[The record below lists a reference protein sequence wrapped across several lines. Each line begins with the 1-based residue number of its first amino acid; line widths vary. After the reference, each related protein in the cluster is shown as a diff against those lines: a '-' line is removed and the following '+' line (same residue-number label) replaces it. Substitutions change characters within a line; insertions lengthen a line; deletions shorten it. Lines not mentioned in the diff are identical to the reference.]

1 MLKAIAEEQRESLKR
16 STIEENNPDIQLPT
30 AEVSSLLSHFHSLT
44 SIAAR
49 HSNPSM
55 QVERIVI
62 RARRLAGNQEAFS
75 QCVNTS
81 RTYNCSEAYR
91 SIDGSCNNNDIPL
104 RGASSTTFHYLLPAE
119 YEDGIDVPIVLI
131 KLVMVTHLLDHG
143 LVLEQSPET

>member
-1 MLKAIAEEQRESLKR
+1 MAIAEEQRESLKR
-16 STIEENNPDIQLPT
+16 STNEENNPNLQLPT

-55 QVERIVI
+55 QVERIMI

-75 QCVNTS
+75 QCVNTL
-81 RTYNCSEAYR
+81 RTYNCSDAYR
-91 SIDGSCNNNDIPL
+91 SIDGSCNNKDIPL
-104 RGASSTTFHYLLPAE
+104 EVHLTLHSVACFLQNMRMGLMSQL
-119 YEDGIDVPIVLI
+119 VLI